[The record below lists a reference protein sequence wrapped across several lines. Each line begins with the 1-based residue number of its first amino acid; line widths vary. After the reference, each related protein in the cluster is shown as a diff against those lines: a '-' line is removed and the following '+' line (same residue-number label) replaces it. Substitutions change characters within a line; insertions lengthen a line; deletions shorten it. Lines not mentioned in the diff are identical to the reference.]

1 MDSAY
6 VPPKGRPEPLDRA
19 LAWAMARGINQPHEN
34 PRTASAV
41 FWMSLF
47 CAALS
52 LFYAFAFMG
61 YDADK
66 LRVPIFAAFIGFAIQ
81 LGGALLTHFQH
92 QLLAANVVLATGFL
106 QVSIA
111 IAHVG
116 PATGVHLYLISVGL
130 VVFMVFTDEQK
141 RHRWFFVG
149 LAAVLFVVYQFAF
162 PATAAPVPLPAALR
176 SVLMSFSSVVT
187 ACFVY
192 LLAAISY
199 YRAGQTR
206 LHVSARAERAAHL
219 ANTDA
224 LTGLPNRR
232 PLIDALRTNSAPGV
246 GDFVVAMADLDDFK
260 ALNDT
265 WGHTCGDVVLED
277 VAILVHNAVREGDIV
292 GRWGGEEF
300 MFVFPRTPLEE
311 AEVLLEF
318 IRAAIQHS
326 VFDCGSHEHEVTI
339 SIGLTD
345 GHAGE
350 DPLSVVKRAD
360 DALYDAKVAGRNTV
374 MMRTHGAP
382 DQAAPTYPEVERRVQ
397 ARRASDRLPD
407 APVA

>member
-41 FWMSLF
+41 FWMSLC

-162 PATAAPVPLPAALR
+162 PATAAPVPLPAGLR

-277 VAILVHNAVREGDIV
+277 VAIQVHNAVREGDIV

-300 MFVFPRTPLEE
+300 MFVFPGTPLEE

-318 IRAAIQHS
+318 IRAAIQHA
-326 VFDCGSHEHEVTI
+326 VFDCGSHEHQVTI